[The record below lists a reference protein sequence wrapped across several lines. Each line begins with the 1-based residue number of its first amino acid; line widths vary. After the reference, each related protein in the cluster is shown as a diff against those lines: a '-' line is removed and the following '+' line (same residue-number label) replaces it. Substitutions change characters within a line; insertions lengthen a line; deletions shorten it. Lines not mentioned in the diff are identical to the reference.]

1 MKWRVRQGDSASSTA
16 AWRRSTFSR
25 QCRRRWLCFGG
36 RELLPKVHPKLRVFD
51 FNKETGGFTF
61 QLTV

>member
-1 MKWRVRQGDSASSTA
+1 V
-16 AWRRSTFSR
+16 
-25 QCRRRWLCFGG
+25 LCG
-36 RELLPKVHPKLRVFD
+36 RELLPKVHPQLRVFD